1 MQGSAVIRLIALALV
16 TLAASNSANDA
27 AASPLRLPGHALL
40 INRPGLRVFG
50 PPLHASVRCPDLL
63 PLPASEVATVKRAVQ
78 LAMPPFERGVKLDGR
93 DPIVK
98 VGAALRSAFSYRAG
112 GCGRAAWA
120 RSLVATVLLP
130 HVERLSASMSQH
142 TRAVGRVRQ
151 GWVLWGY
158 IH

>member
-63 PLPASEVATVKRAVQ
+63 PLPAGEVATVKRAVQ
-78 LAMPPFERGVKLDGR
+78 LAMPPFERGELNADR
-93 DPIVK
+93 R
-98 VGAALRSAFSYRAG
+98 AAPTGLR
-112 GCGRAAWA
+112 GRAV
-120 RSLVATVLLP
+120 S
-130 HVERLSASMSQH
+130 SQLCCFR
-142 TRAVGRVRQ
+142 T
-151 GWVLWGY
+151 
-158 IH
+158 